1 VQLETGSQ
9 GRLTKNENDST
20 VNVPGKELS
29 LAHRLAK
36 KKSNICYK
44 KAVIICI
51 IIIYTIK
58 QNMKRQSTEP
68 KVEPDPSAPPK
79 KKKKQKKEKRR
90 IEIENLDVSQVKVE
104 LPTFKLQ
111 NVVATFNL
119 GVDHLDLRAIALA
132 KPFVEYNPQK
142 FAAASLRIRNPRT
155 TALAFASGNMV
166 CTGARTEIESRLA
179 GRKYVRVLQKHGIP
193 VSFRNFRIQNI
204 VASSEIP
211 YPLKLVEISKN
222 YGPYVSYEPD
232 LFPGLVFRTSAP
244 KLVFLIFRSGKVVIT
259 GAKNKK
265 EITETWKSLF
275 YGIIQHFIDVEN
287 SNGSS
292 SDYRAIQRRKNH
304 NNNKLLSNKNK

>member
-1 VQLETGSQ
+1 MD
-9 GRLTKNENDST
+9 R
-20 VNVPGKELS
+20 
-29 LAHRLAK
+29 
-36 KKSNICYK
+36 
-44 KAVIICI
+44 
-51 IIIYTIK
+51 
-58 QNMKRQSTEP
+58 KREFSEISEGLP
-68 KVEPDPSAPPK
+68 KVTETKKK
-79 KKKKQKKEKRR
+79 KKKKQKKR
-90 IEIENLDVSQVKVE
+90 IEIENLDVSHPKVE
-104 LPTFKLQ
+104 LPPFKLQ

-179 GRKYVRVLQKHGIP
+179 GRKYVRILQKHGIP
-193 VSFRNFRIQNI
+193 VSFRNFCIQNI

-265 EITETWKSLF
+265 EIEDTWKSLF
-275 YGIIQHFIDVEN
+275 YGIIQHFIDLDN
-287 SNGSS
+287 TNGSS
-292 SDYRAIQRRKNH
+292 SDYRSLQRRKNH
-304 NNNKLLSNKNK
+304 NSNKNLPNKKK